1 MLLTILIAA
10 LAACGPLMILLALK
24 DAFLPRPRR
33 SCHVIYLDPGQMD
46 PAALAQACLWRRRGG
61 ALTGKLIFVDGGI
74 DASSRAAIERLLQK
88 ADEAVLCLP
97 AQAADYLETEY
108 DGVGT
113 GADQRDHRSGRL

>member
-1 MLLTILIAA
+1 MIYFIGAGPGATDLIT
-10 LAACGPLMILLALK
+10 
-24 DAFLPRPRR
+24 
-33 SCHVIYLDPGQMD
+33 V
-46 PAALAQACLWRRRGG
+46 RGM
-61 ALTGKLIFVDGGI
+61 
-74 DASSRAAIERLLQK
+74 RLLQK